1 MHSAS
6 DRALAGTVA
15 LVTGASSGIG
25 EATTLVLAG
34 HGASVVAVAR
44 RKDRLDALVSR
55 LRDTGGEAHAVEA
68 DITQE
73 EAARGAVQAA
83 VDRYGRLDV
92 LINNAGLMLVG
103 PIPGADVTEWTRM
116 IDINVRGLMYC
127 TNAALPH
134 LQRAAEDEP
143 RRVADLVNVSS
154 VAGRVARANGGAYN
168 ATKFAVNAFTEALR
182 QEVTAKFVRISV
194 VEPGLTESEL
204 RTHNRP
210 EVQEMLARTRNIPN
224 PLQASDVA
232 EAIAYVVTRP
242 RHVAINEVLIRPTEQ
257 VN

>member
-1 MHSAS
+1 MEKG
-6 DRALAGTVA
+6 RALSGTVA

-25 EATTLVLAG
+25 EATALALG
-34 HGASVVAVAR
+34 AHGASIVAVAR
-44 RKDRLDALVSR
+44 RKDRLDALVAR
-55 LRDTGGEAHAVEA
+55 LREDHGEAHAVEA
-68 DITQE
+68 DITRE
-73 EAARGAVQAA
+73 EAARAAVQAA
-83 VDRYGRLDV
+83 VDRYGRLDI
-92 LINNAGLMLVG
+92 LINNAGLMLLG
-103 PIPGADVTEWTRM
+103 PIPDADVTEWTRM

-134 LQRAAEDEP
+134 LRRAAEDEP

-154 VAGRVARANGGAYN
+154 VAGRVARANAGAYN

-182 QEVTAKFVRISV
+182 QEVTAKFLRISV

-210 EVQEMLARTRNIPN
+210 EIQEMLARTRNIPN
-224 PLQASDVA
+224 PLQAADVA
-232 EAIAYVVTRP
+232 DAIAYVVTRP

>member
-1 MHSAS
+1 MTA
-6 DRALAGTVA
+6 DRVLEGTVA

-25 EATTLVLAG
+25 EATAAVLAA

-44 RKDRLDALVSR
+44 RKDRLEALVSR
-55 LRDTGGEAHAVEA
+55 VRDARGEAHAVEA

-73 EAARGAVQAA
+73 DAARAAVQAA
-83 VDRYGRLDV
+83 VDRYGRLDI
-92 LINNAGLMLVG
+92 LINNAGLMLLG
-103 PIPGADVTEWTRM
+103 PIPGADVSEWTRM

-127 TNAALPH
+127 TAAALPH
-134 LQRAAEDEP
+134 LQRAGEGEP

-154 VAGRVARANGGAYN
+154 VAGRTARANAGAYN

-210 EVQEMLARTRNIPN
+210 EIQEMLARTRNIPN
-224 PLQASDVA
+224 PLQANDIA
-232 EAIAYVVTRP
+232 DAIAYVVTRP
-242 RHVAINEVLIRPTEQ
+242 RHVAINEMLVRPTEQ